1 MLQNKATHTPTR
13 NKNKMPDQH
22 ETLSFRYDDMVRSRR
37 KFLQRRLI
45 ATGLINAPEEDEFVH
60 IVRMVRKPSW

>member
-1 MLQNKATHTPTR
+1 
-13 NKNKMPDQH
+13 MPDQH